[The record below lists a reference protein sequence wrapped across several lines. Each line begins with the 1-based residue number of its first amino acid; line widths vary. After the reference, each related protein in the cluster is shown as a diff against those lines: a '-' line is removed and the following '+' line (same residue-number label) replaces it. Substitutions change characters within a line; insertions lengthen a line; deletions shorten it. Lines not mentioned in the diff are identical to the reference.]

1 MAIARTKLTGW
12 TFWESLGSP
21 KKVVAPMV
29 DQSELAWRILSRRYG
44 ADLCYT
50 PMFHARLF
58 AEEPK
63 YRNEMWQTDSTD
75 RPLFVQFCA
84 NDPDHLLRAAKLVE
98 TQCDAVDLNLGCP
111 QHIAKRGRYGS
122 FLMEEWDLIHRMVK
136 NLAENLSIP
145 VTVKIRVFPDVEKTI
160 AYAKMIESAGAS
172 VLTVHGRLR
181 EQKGHKTGL
190 ADWEQI
196 RRVKETLSIPVIANG
211 NILYAED
218 IDLCLASTGADAVM
232 TAEGNL
238 YDPSGIFTGKHLPVW
253 VIGEEVTAQPCHVRA
268 QYLDIVKDNPKSAT
282 TAMIRGHLFKIW
294 KPW

>member
-1 MAIARTKLTGW
+1 MAVARTKLTGW
-12 TFWESLGSP
+12 AFWESLGSP

-98 TQCDAVDLNLGCP
+98 THCDAVDLNLGCP

-136 NLAENLSIP
+136 NLAENISIP

-196 RRVKETLSIPVIANG
+196 RRVKQALSIPVIANG

-218 IDLCLASTGADAVM
+218 IDRCLASTGADAVM

-238 YDPSGIFTGKHLPVW
+238 YDPSGIFTCKHLPVCD
-253 VIGEEVTAQPCHVRA
+253 IGEEVST
-268 QYLDIVKDNPKSAT
+268 YLDIVKENPKSAT